1 MSGYL
6 RMGEQ
11 TTYEPQTEESFTTC
25 DCGEIDEQGSLQF
38 KCRDSDIINTGGFKV
53 SPQEVESA
61 ANSLAEVKA
70 CICIATPHPILGQAL
85 KLLVVA
91 DGGVEINAKDLAHRL
106 KEQLE
111 PHQVPLFYESVEA
124 LALTPNGKI
133 DRKRYLLRQ

>member
-1 MSGYL
+1 M
-6 RMGEQ
+6 
-11 TTYEPQTEESFTTC
+11 
-25 DCGEIDEQGSLQF
+25 
-38 KCRDSDIINTGGFKV
+38 
-53 SPQEVESA
+53 
-61 ANSLAEVKA
+61 
-70 CICIATPHPILGQAL
+70 PHPILGQAL

-111 PHQVPLFYESVEA
+111 SHQVPLFYERVEA